1 MWKLSLQ
8 FTSSVI
14 ICLFSLAY
22 VPVRKIVKSIKLLYG
37 NKIMGVGGGGGGV
50 GSKRERERE
59 RGGGGRV
66 DTQTESESEKLTCE
80 VKTSSK

>member
-37 NKIMGVGGGGGGV
+37 NKIMGVGGGGEGV

-59 RGGGGRV
+59 RERGGGAGRHT
-66 DTQTESESEKLTCE
+66 DRIRIR
-80 VKTSSK
+80 KTDMRG